1 MMLSRKWSLALLAA
15 VAIAA
20 AGCSSGGKNTAQK
33 PPLPVVKWSAVKLP
47 AGNHGLTATGDDPI
61 MVAAGKTERRGNVDI
76 ACPADGEDCSVA
88 FKDGEATYK
97 ETGGK
102 PTVTAALD
110 DVELGDKI
118 YADKIYAKTG
128 LTTAEASTSIDAGGN
143 KRIGNVEFSCPSG
156 ESALACVV
164 KAGDDS
170 AKYEATGGTPEAA
183 PAYDDL
189 MLPKGHD
196 LATIKLDGGESHY
209 GERGVGLVCPG
220 GENAQPCDV
229 MIASPAT
236 YNATGGTPIVKTNP
250 MVLAANVGLKG
261 DSDGSHAVGLVTRI
275 GTTNAIGLGVRHA
288 EFAGSIVQSTMEK
301 NAAVTDSSTWAAKD
315 PAPTLS
321 VTLGRDAFG
330 NLPSLPDPIAVRK
343 QSKYQDIPTLEGFE
357 EAALRSWKPGEA
369 PEAFKRHEVPGG
381 TTVYAAVY
389 SDIEK
394 ATAGVPAKTMEWSK
408 DFSEDASVQ
417 SALAAQSARVV
428 SLALPVDVGLTV
440 SLKNNPQ
447 RDWDETVA
455 EDEKFRVQL
464 NFNWNTRTVDGY
476 DHDDDTGTPPIL
488 EGDLT
493 CVEGPCRS
501 EQHGDAGPKLVGKW
515 KLVIETDA
523 AVPEML
529 DAEYLTFGAWL
540 SVPDEDDGR
549 FDLGV
554 FASGKKA
561 ATNYP
566 GLGKATYKGP
576 ATGIYARGE
585 YRQASASQQGRA
597 GTPAVESARV
607 GAFAAE
613 ATLEADFGNDGDA
626 QTFVS
631 GHIRKFEEN
640 GASLGDWSVEL
651 GRTADD
657 DPDGLGIGDAPFYF
671 GATVGEAD
679 GRRLMGQWGV
689 QFFKD
694 GNEKA
699 PDDDGFKAGDDQPGY
714 AAGTFSASTQD
725 EDTPQKLDALHIV
738 GAFGA
743 KKQQ

>member
-118 YADKIYAKTG
+118 YAKTG

-143 KRIGNVEFSCPSG
+143 KRIGNVEFSCTGG
-156 ESALACVV
+156 EGALACAV
-164 KAGDDS
+164 KVGDDS

-196 LATIKLDGGESHY
+196 LATIKLDGGKSHY

-220 GENAQPCDV
+220 DENAPPCDV

-250 MVLAANVGLKG
+250 MALAANVGPKG

-275 GTTNAIGLGVRHA
+275 GTANAHIVGRNAGVA
-288 EFAGSIVQSTMEK
+288 ESIVQSTMAT
-301 NAAVTDSSTWAAKD
+301 NAAVKDSSTWAAGD
-315 PAPTLS
+315 AAPTLS

-330 NLPSLPDPIAVRK
+330 NLPSLPANVEVDG
-343 QSKYQDIPTLEGFE
+343 QSEYQDIPMLEGYRS
-357 EAALRSWKPGEA
+357 AALEYEA
-369 PEAFKRHEVPGG
+369 PGG

-389 SDIEK
+389 SDIGAGDTRPSLSAP
-394 ATAGVPAKTMEWSK
+394 ATALKFDNVSEVSK
-408 DFSEDASVQ
+408 ALRGP
-417 SALAAQSARVV
+417 SAQHRVV
-428 SLALPVDVGLTV
+428 DKLTLPIPYTRSGKPHEIEVVADRRNWETEVAV
-440 SLKNNPQ
+440 NANVNVAFPVPWDHDNNPATPDVTRGYLKCTASPCESQ
-447 RDWDETVA
+447 ERGGVVKLMGTWALHV
-455 EDEKFRVQL
+455 ED
-464 NFNWNTRTVDGY
+464 
-476 DHDDDTGTPPIL
+476 P
-488 EGDLT
+488 
-493 CVEGPCRS
+493 
-501 EQHGDAGPKLVGKW
+501 
-515 KLVIETDA
+515 
-523 AVPEML
+523 VP

-554 FASGKKA
+554 FASGKKP
-561 ATNYP
+561 ATNYS
-566 GLGKATYKGP
+566 GLGTATYKGS

-585 YRQASASQQGRA
+585 YKQAGGSQQGRA

-607 GAFAAE
+607 GSFAAE
-613 ATLEADFGNDGDA
+613 ATLNVDLGTGIGDTPSA
-626 QTFVS
+626 S
-631 GHIRKFEEN
+631 GHVRGFEEN
-640 GASLGDWSVEL
+640 GKSLGDWSVEL
-651 GRTADD
+651 IEADEVAVAMN
-657 DPDGLGIGDAPFYF
+657 PMFQGNSG
-671 GATVGEAD
+671 GEAD
-679 GRRLMGQWGV
+679 GRRLMGKWGARL
-689 QFFKD
+689 FAD
-694 GNEKA
+694 GKEKA
-699 PDDDGFKAGDDQPGY
+699 LPSPMPTDPAEIKAANLAAAPGY